1 MTKSTDAEM
10 ELRVSTVYDL
20 LLSGTERAAIV
31 RYAAK
36 TWNVQ
41 SRIVDTYLRRAKAL
55 LAEHAATDRTQ
66 QLGMARARLN
76 MLFAKAL
83 ANKSYATALAV
94 QRDINTLEALYAP
107 PAERTLKLI
116 GMDSVEIAEFAAL
129 LEANGM
135 KLAEVVASMK
145 LRLAQSQIRAV
156 K

>member
-36 TWNVQ
+36 TWAVQ
-41 SRIVDTYLRRAKAL
+41 SRVVDTYIRRAKMLIA
-55 LAEHAATDRTQ
+55 HYAATDRTQ

-94 QRDINTLEALYAP
+94 QREINALEALYAP

-116 GMDSVEIAEFAAL
+116 GMNAVEIAEFAAL
-129 LEANGM
+129 LEANDIN
-135 KLAEVVASMK
+135 LAEVIASMK
-145 LRLAQSQIRAV
+145 LRLAQSQVRAV